1 MRSGA
6 PGRLLSRGLACVLA
20 IAGAAAL
27 TSPARA
33 VAVDI
38 SDGLRLSSMTS
49 GSCQGIVC
57 PDAYGNVSVTGDTTG
72 VLTYTVTLAA
82 GVSFLGT
89 GDVFYFDL
97 TDSSGI
103 TFSSPAG
110 YGGPVTVT
118 GGYSP
123 SADFPGTYDYAV
135 TCATSLCSDTLTFT
149 ATAASGS
156 TMVIGSP
163 LGGGP
168 FDTAVVPFVANLSVA
183 AGTAGLCPGETACTG
198 LVGAPEPSTWGMMLI
213 GFAGL
218 GFFGY
223 RKARTARKAL
233 TAA

>member
-1 MRSGA
+1 MKSGA
-6 PGRLLSRGLACVLA
+6 PGRLLGRAFSCLLA
-20 IAGAAAL
+20 IAGATAL

-33 VAVDI
+33 VGVDI

-57 PDAYGNVSVTGDTTG
+57 PDAFGNVTVTGDTTG
-72 VLTYTVTLAA
+72 MLTYTVTLAP
-82 GVSFLGT
+82 GVSFLGA

-103 TFSSPAG
+103 TFSSPTG
-110 YGGPVTVT
+110 YGGPVSGDYVLGT
-118 GGYSP
+118 
-123 SADFPGTYDYAV
+123 DFPGPYDYAV
-135 TCATSLCSDTLTFT
+135 SCATSLCATTLTFT
-149 ATAASGS
+149 ATAELGS

-168 FDTAVVPFVANLSVA
+168 FAADVVPFVANLSVA

-218 GFFGY
+218 GFVGY
-223 RKARTARKAL
+223 RKARASRRL
-233 TAA
+233 LPAA